1 MDVAADT
8 QIRLERIGKAY
19 GPHVVLRDVDL
30 SIPAG
35 QFLVVM
41 GRSGSGKS
49 TLLKLIGGLDA
60 PDTGA
65 VVHGLE
71 RLDRMSDDE
80 RAQFRRRRL
89 GFVFQFFNLIPTLT
103 VGENVRLP
111 LELNG
116 FAADESRARA
126 ATLLDELEVHDCA
139 DRFPDELSGGE
150 QQRAAIARALIHEPG
165 LVIADEPTGNL
176 DLDTAERVLERLTA
190 SCRARGTTLI
200 VATHSLEI
208 ARQADRVLG
217 IRDARLEDVDA

>member
-30 SIPAG
+30 SVPAG

-60 PDTGA
+60 PDTGT
-65 VVHGLE
+65 VIHGLE
-71 RLDRMSDDE
+71 RLDRMTEDQ
-80 RAQFRRRRL
+80 RASFRRRRL

-116 FAADESRARA
+116 FAPDESRARA
-126 ATLLDELEVHDCA
+126 AALLDELEVRDCA

-176 DLDTAERVLERLTA
+176 DLDTAGRVLERLTE
-190 SCRARGTTLI
+190 SCRSRGTTLI
-200 VATHSLEI
+200 VATHSLDI
-208 ARQADRVLG
+208 AHQADRVLG
-217 IRDARLEDVDA
+217 IRDARLEDVVA